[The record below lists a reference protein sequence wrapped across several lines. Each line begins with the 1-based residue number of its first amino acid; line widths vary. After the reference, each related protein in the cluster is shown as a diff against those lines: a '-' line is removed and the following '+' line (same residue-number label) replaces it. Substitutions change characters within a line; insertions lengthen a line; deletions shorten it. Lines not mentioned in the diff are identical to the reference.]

1 MAKSKSKT
9 SAIDDKKVEHGKSSK
24 PSENNW
30 GGFISSLISSFIFIL
45 IIGIIGANFIYLSD
59 TSKEGLIYL
68 MPDDI
73 KYYFK
78 TDATKTGG
86 GNGFMAYTT
95 DNDSDEIIKK
105 LNLLGIPGDKKIGES
120 FPYNGYAE
128 NLASDSFTGDIS
140 NWIKHTVASSFA
152 TSRSIFIKY
161 LTVTSSIFPRTLL
174 MFIIAPLTLLLSI
187 ILIILTFSV
196 SFFSAFSSGWVYALI
211 GIFFG
216 YTFLFSI
223 ALSFSQLFRFLFTL
237 LILPLYMDMGEI
249 RNILGEFTLP
259 LLIVFGA
266 LVCNSAFA
274 NLDMTISITMTCI
287 FIFYIFLHF
296 YHCWKNNGK
305 C

>member
-9 SAIDDKKVEHGKSSK
+9 SAIDDKKAEHGKSSK
-24 PSENNW
+24 SSENNW
-30 GGFISSLISSFIFIL
+30 AGFISSLISSFIFIL
-45 IIGIIGANFIYLSD
+45 IIGIIGSNFIYLSD
-59 TSKEGLIYL
+59 TSKEGLTYL

-73 KYYFK
+73 KYYL
-78 TDATKTGG
+78 TGDTKTGG
-86 GNGFMAYTT
+86 GNGFTAYN
-95 DNDSDEIIKK
+95 NDSDEIIKK

-140 NWIKHTVASSFA
+140 NWFKYTVASSFA

-216 YTFLFSI
+216 YTFFFSI
-223 ALSFSQLFRFLFTL
+223 ILAFSQLFRFLFTL

-249 RNILGEFTLP
+249 RNILGEFISP
-259 LLIVFGA
+259 LLIVFGL

-274 NLDMTISITMTCI
+274 NLDLTISITMTCI
-287 FIFYIFLHF
+287 FVFYIFLHF